1 MLYSECIWKLPFMP
15 NMAQFIVVHLVQSG
29 AHDWHQE
36 AVVEVVKELA
46 ADKRVCH
53 LYYSIAEFKTVHEQ
67 H

>member
-1 MLYSECIWKLPFMP
+1 MP

-46 ADKRVCH
+46 AHKRVCH